1 MLEKALHFCPINA
14 ESVIPWLKAL
24 YIIYIIGDKYQAW
37 YFVAIIFFKKIEV
50 FKNLAKSRFM
60 GMLLKIHFV

>member
-37 YFVAIIFFKKIEV
+37 YFVAIIFFF
-50 FKNLAKSRFM
+50 FKLTF
-60 GMLLKIHFV
+60 LKI